1 MPQAKQ
7 CRRKPAV
14 ILTSLNSLWARA
26 RDNLESR
33 LSKDILAYDLL
44 KNIRLHYFPKQENNT
59 AEHYECS
66 TVASTLRFAQITAVM
81 NVSLASLWRKNYT
94 SNVNEGHTCVCAH
107 MGRKAGDTD
116 GVSLWKGLLRAN
128 TKVDSIRELISL
140 IYRARYEIHRLGRER
155 KNTEGWMESAQWGV
169 ESLCKKMA
177 KKTICIVKNCIQMFL
192 KEVTNAWGWIYLMKN
207 IVISVILW
215 NVIAI

>member
-1 MPQAKQ
+1 M
-7 CRRKPAV
+7 
-14 ILTSLNSLWARA
+14 
-26 RDNLESR
+26 
-33 LSKDILAYDLL
+33 
-44 KNIRLHYFPKQENNT
+44 
-59 AEHYECS
+59 
-66 TVASTLRFAQITAVM
+66 ASTLRFAQITAVM

-128 TKVDSIRELISL
+128 TKDSIRELVSL
-140 IYRARYEIHRLGRER
+140 IYRARYEIHRLGRGG

-169 ESLCKKMA
+169 ESLCKMQTRRQEDKDS
-177 KKTICIVKNCIQMFL
+177 ICRVKNCIQIFL
-192 KEVTNAWGWIYLMKN
+192 KEVTNACQGWIYLMKN